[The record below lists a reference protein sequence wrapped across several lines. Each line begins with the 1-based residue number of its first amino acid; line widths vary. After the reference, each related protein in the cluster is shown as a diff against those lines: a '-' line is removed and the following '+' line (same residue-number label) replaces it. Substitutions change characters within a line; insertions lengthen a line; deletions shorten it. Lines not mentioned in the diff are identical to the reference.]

1 MADVAQ
7 LVRALVCGTRCREFE
22 SHLPPHFEIKPLKI
36 GAFLLPKM
44 LVFRWDTGVGHKG
57 GTQSN
62 QNRVKICH
70 HFQADL
76 RRLDKTL
83 TGCILKKILPLIFLS
98 HQHFYHFSLQTIL
111 NKIWFQMTFDS
122 ITKVDILT

>member
-22 SHLPPHFEIKPLKI
+22 SHLPPHIEIKPLKI
-36 GAFLLPKM
+36 GAFLLLKM

-76 RRLDKTL
+76 RRLDKIWIYGIPAKMSL
-83 TGCILKKILPLIFLS
+83 W
-98 HQHFYHFSLQTIL
+98 FSCQIKTSVLL
-111 NKIWFQMTFDS
+111 LF
-122 ITKVDILT
+122 